1 MNQAPTKEWGQCHG
15 VRPSHRE
22 MSLSCLLPWGQAFS
36 PGNVPFIPFA
46 LKAFSWIRPDSDMI
60 LEKLAVAGV
69 SLNKRLAFLRI
80 FRSQGRIPQAVV
92 KVGEKEITKRKVFLI
107 RF

>member
-22 MSLSCLLPWGQAFS
+22 MSLSYLLPWGQAFS

-46 LKAFSWIRPDSDMI
+46 LKAFSWIRPDPEYDT
-60 LEKLAVAGV
+60 
-69 SLNKRLAFLRI
+69 R
-80 FRSQGRIPQAVV
+80 
-92 KVGEKEITKRKVFLI
+92 EISGCGS
-107 RF
+107 